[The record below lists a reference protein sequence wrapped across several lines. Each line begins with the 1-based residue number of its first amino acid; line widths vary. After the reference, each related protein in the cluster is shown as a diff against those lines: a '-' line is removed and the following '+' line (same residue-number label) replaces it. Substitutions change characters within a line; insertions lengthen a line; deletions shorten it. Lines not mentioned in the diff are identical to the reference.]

1 MLIESLHSWRA
12 YEQVVACAR
21 IRNTSQHD
29 FDTGVFYARVLCSS
43 KRCKTGRRTAENA
56 RCEYT
61 HTHTFVVRKEKVYLI
76 CVCACWQDWA
86 FLSRFC
92 FISGRGRFEYLIEF
106 ERRYGEPQLLL
117 YYDDVSQWPSVY
129 KTKTV
134 CGRYC
139 FRHVE

>member
-1 MLIESLHSWRA
+1 MISILVFFML
-12 YEQVVACAR
+12 ACCAAR
-21 IRNTSQHD
+21 SDAKLVEGQ
-29 FDTGVFYARVLCSS
+29 L
-43 KRCKTGRRTAENA
+43 KTLDVS
-56 RCEYT
+56 T
-61 HTHTFVVRKEKVYLI
+61 HTHTPLSCGKKNFIYFVFV

-139 FRHVE
+139 FRRAE